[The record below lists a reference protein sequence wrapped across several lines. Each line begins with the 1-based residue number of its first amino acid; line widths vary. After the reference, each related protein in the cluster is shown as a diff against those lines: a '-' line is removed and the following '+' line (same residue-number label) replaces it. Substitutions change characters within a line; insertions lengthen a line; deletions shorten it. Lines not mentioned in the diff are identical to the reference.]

1 MIDRPALLAALF
13 ASAALPAAA
22 QAADEADHPRDSD
35 AATIVVVGQCAIV
48 ATLQDLPVERTY
60 SGDDIDAYGAGS
72 VGEAIDDVA
81 QDNGDDEPA
90 LPVNGEPVA
99 SADDI
104 ADYPAEVIERIELLP
119 RGAADRIGVVSPA
132 TRTHSTRRE
141 GNINLDGPLLSL
153 PAGPISLHAETTL
166 ATSRVTG
173 SSPAERKARTPS
185 K

>member
-1 MIDRPALLAALF
+1 
-13 ASAALPAAA
+13 
-22 QAADEADHPRDSD
+22 
-35 AATIVVVGQCAIV
+35 
-48 ATLQDLPVERTY
+48 
-60 SGDDIDAYGAGS
+60 
-72 VGEAIDDVA
+72 
-81 QDNGDDEPA
+81 